1 MATKADERKALE
13 EIRRI
18 VEGLGNDSYLAMA
31 FDGCFEMAESNI
43 ENDFANNPKMS
54 IENLQ
59 RDLKVANAKIKNAE
73 EAYEIVLKR
82 EQAEKKTWA
91 TEEKGYKDRIAGLIK
106 EKFGLLDEVAELGN
120 TNETLGKKVE
130 AQEFEIV
137 KLKAKLYDLMV
148 KEG

>member
-1 MATKADERKALE
+1 MATKAEERKALE

-18 VEGLGNDSYLAMA
+18 VASLGNDSYLAMA

-43 ENDFANNPKMS
+43 ENDFANNPKAS

-82 EQAEKKTWA
+82 EQVEKKELDLVKA
-91 TEEKGYKDRIAGLIK
+91 TLKAEVDRATKGWNSFLEMKRKVKAL
-106 EKFGLLDEVAELGN
+106 EL
-120 TNETLGKKVE
+120 
-130 AQEFEIV
+130 EIV
-137 KLKAKLYDLMV
+137 KLKARLYDLMV

>member
-1 MATKADERKALE
+1 MATKAEERKALE

-18 VEGLGNDSYLAMA
+18 VAGLGNDSYLAMA

-82 EQAEKKTWA
+82 EQAEKKELDLAKA
-91 TEEKGYKDRIAGLIK
+91 TLKAEADRATKGWNSFLEMKDKVKAL
-106 EKFGLLDEVAELGN
+106 ELEN
-120 TNETLGKKVE
+120 M
-130 AQEFEIV
+130 
-137 KLKAKLYDLMV
+137 KLKARLYDLMV
-148 KEG
+148 KEN

>member
-1 MATKADERKALE
+1 MATKAEERKALE

-18 VEGLGNDSYLAMA
+18 VASLGNDSYLAMA

-43 ENDFANNPKMS
+43 ENDFANNPKKS

-59 RDLKVANAKIKNAE
+59 RDLRAANAKIKNAD

-82 EQAEKKTWA
+82 EQAEKKSWDAEEKEYKNRISESISEKFKLLNEA
-91 TEEKGYKDRIAGLIK
+91 TELKKNYDALRE
-106 EKFGLLDEVAELGN
+106 
-120 TNETLGKKVE
+120 KVE
-130 AQEFEIV
+130 ALELENM

-148 KEG
+148 KEE

>member
-59 RDLKVANAKIKNAE
+59 RDLRAANAKIKNAE

-82 EQAEKKTWA
+82 EQSEKKSWDA
-91 TEEKGYKDRIAGLIK
+91 EEKEYKNRISESIS
-106 EKFGLLDEVAELGN
+106 EKFKLLDEATELKKN
-120 TNETLGKKVE
+120 YDALRKKVE
-130 AQEFEIV
+130 ALELENM

>member
-43 ENDFANNPKMS
+43 ENDFANNPKTS

-59 RDLKVANAKIKNAE
+59 RDLSVANAKIKNAE

-82 EQAEKKTWA
+82 EQSEKKELDLAKA
-91 TEEKGYKDRIAGLIK
+91 TLKAEADRATKGGNSFLEMKDKVKAL
-106 EKFGLLDEVAELGN
+106 ELEN
-120 TNETLGKKVE
+120 M
-130 AQEFEIV
+130 
-137 KLKAKLYDLMV
+137 KLKARLYDLMV
-148 KEG
+148 KED

>member
-18 VEGLGNDSYLAMA
+18 VASLGNDSYLAMA

-43 ENDFANNPKMS
+43 ENDFANNPKKS

-59 RDLKVANAKIKNAE
+59 RDLRVANAKIKNAE

-82 EQAEKKTWA
+82 EQSEKKSWDA
-91 TEEKGYKDRIAGLIK
+91 EEKKYKDRLSGLIK
-106 EKFGLLDEVAELGN
+106 EKFKILDEATELKKDYDAFGEKL
-120 TNETLGKKVE
+120 ETLE
-130 AQEFEIV
+130 LENM
-137 KLKAKLYDLMV
+137 KLKARLYDLMV
-148 KEG
+148 KED

>member
-43 ENDFANNPKMS
+43 ENDFANNPKAS

-59 RDLKVANAKIKNAE
+59 RDLRVANAKIKNAE

-82 EQAEKKTWA
+82 EQSEKKSWDA
-91 TEEKGYKDRIAGLIK
+91 EEKEYKNRISESIS
-106 EKFGLLDEVAELGN
+106 EKFKLLDEATELKKN
-120 TNETLGKKVE
+120 YDALRKKVE
-130 AQEFEIV
+130 ALELENM

-148 KEG
+148 KED

>member
-18 VEGLGNDSYLAMA
+18 VAGLGNDSYLAMA

-59 RDLKVANAKIKNAE
+59 RDLRAANAKIKNAE

-82 EQAEKKTWA
+82 EQSEKKSWDA
-91 TEEKGYKDRIAGLIK
+91 EEKEYKNRISESIS
-106 EKFGLLDEVAELGN
+106 EKFKLLDEATELKKN
-120 TNETLGKKVE
+120 YDALRKKVE
-130 AQEFEIV
+130 ALELENM

>member
-1 MATKADERKALE
+1 MATKAEERKALE

-54 IENLQ
+54 IEKLKK
-59 RDLKVANAKIKNAE
+59 DLRAANAKIKNAE

-82 EQAEKKTWA
+82 EQAEKKSWDA
-91 TEEKGYKDRIAGLIK
+91 EEKEYKDRLAGLIK
-106 EKFGLLDEVAELGN
+106 EKFGLLDEVAELGK

-130 AQEFEIV
+130 AQELEIV

>member
-1 MATKADERKALE
+1 MATKAEERKALE

-18 VEGLGNDSYLAMA
+18 VASLGNDSYLAMA

-54 IENLQ
+54 IEKLKK
-59 RDLKVANAKIKNAE
+59 DLRAANAKIKNAD

-82 EQAEKKTWA
+82 EQAEKKELDLAKA
-91 TEEKGYKDRIAGLIK
+91 TLKAEADRATKGWNSFLEMKDKVKAL
-106 EKFGLLDEVAELGN
+106 ELEN
-120 TNETLGKKVE
+120 M
-130 AQEFEIV
+130 

-148 KEG
+148 KED

>member
-1 MATKADERKALE
+1 MATKAEERKALE

-43 ENDFANNPKMS
+43 ENDFANNPKTS
-54 IENLQ
+54 IEKLKK
-59 RDLKVANAKIKNAE
+59 DLRAANAKIKNAD

-82 EQAEKKTWA
+82 EQAEKKELDLAKA
-91 TEEKGYKDRIAGLIK
+91 TLKAEADRATKGWNSFLEMKDKVKAL
-106 EKFGLLDEVAELGN
+106 ELEN
-120 TNETLGKKVE
+120 M
-130 AQEFEIV
+130 

>member
-54 IENLQ
+54 IEKLKK
-59 RDLKVANAKIKNAE
+59 DLRAANAKIKNAE

-82 EQAEKKTWA
+82 EQAEKKSWDA
-91 TEEKGYKDRIAGLIK
+91 EEKEYKDRLAGLIK
-106 EKFGLLDEVAELGN
+106 VKFGLLDEVAELGK

-130 AQEFEIV
+130 AQELEIV